1 MLRKYLPGVA
11 LGTLL
16 AIAGQAQA
24 QTADELVAKNIAAR
38 GGLDKLK
45 AVQTVRMTGKMTM
58 GPMEA
63 PFTLEMK
70 RPKNLRAEFVVQGMT
85 GVQAYDGK
93 TAWFV
98 MPFMGKKDP
107 EVAPADETK
116 QADEQADFDGPL
128 VDYKTKGNTVEL
140 VGKEKVE
147 GTDVYKL
154 KVTLK
159 GGEVR
164 YLYLESDSF
173 LEIKTEAKRTVRGND
188 VEFESSIGDYKEI
201 SGLMIPFSIENS
213 PKGSP
218 QKQKITFDKVEFN
231 VPIEDTR
238 FKMPE
243 VKAEPPATEPKK
255 PEEKKPEPKKPGA
268 NR

>member
-1 MLRKYLPGVA
+1 
-11 LGTLL
+11 
-16 AIAGQAQA
+16 
-24 QTADELVAKNIAAR
+24 
-38 GGLDKLK
+38 
-45 AVQTVRMTGKMTM
+45 MTGKMTM

-107 EVAPADETK
+107 EVAPAEETK
-116 QADEQADFDGPL
+116 EADEQADFDGPL
-128 VDYKTKGNTVEL
+128 VDYKNKGNTVEL
-140 VGKEKVE
+140 VGKDKVE
-147 GTDVYKL
+147 GADVYKL
-154 KVTLK
+154 KITLK

-164 YLYLESDSF
+164 YLYLEADSF
-173 LEIKTEAKRTVRGND
+173 LEIKTEAKRNVRGSD

-201 SGLMIPFSIENS
+201 GGLMIPFAIENS

-231 VPIEDTR
+231 VPIEDAR

-243 VKAEPPATEPKK
+243 VKPEPASPAPTKKPDDAKK
-255 PEEKKPEPKKPGA
+255 PEEKKPETKQPGG
-268 NR
+268 R